1 MTLMGEEVNT
11 SEEKKS
17 SEVETEQLPQVDDLA
32 SIKAEI
38 ERLRQTNARLL
49 DESKK
54 YKNQKR
60 EVDLKLLEAEGKK
73 DEIIKTLQSELEEK
87 NSSIQKIEEER
98 IRSLIVS
105 EVAKRAEK
113 YGCEDWDHLL
123 ALGKSE
129 LIDYDREL
137 GEVKGIDLFFED
149 ALKNERFKKFFTK
162 IDKVKTTNML
172 PSAEQSDW
180 KNDPLPYLMKLKKE
194 GKVSEYNRAVNEL
207 ERSGLLK

>member
-1 MTLMGEEVNT
+1 MILSSEEVKT
-11 SEEKKS
+11 STEES
-17 SEVETEQLPQVDDLA
+17 VGGVESEQTPQVDDLA

-38 ERLRQTNARLL
+38 ERLKQTNARLL

-98 IRSLIVS
+98 VRSLIIS

-149 ALKNERFKKFFTK
+149 ALKNDRFKKFFTK
-162 IDKVKTTNML
+162 IDKVKTTNSL
-172 PSAEQSDW
+172 PNNDTVDW
-180 KNDPLPYLMKLKKE
+180 KSDPLPYLMKLKKE
-194 GKVSEYNRAVNEL
+194 GKVSEYNKAILEL